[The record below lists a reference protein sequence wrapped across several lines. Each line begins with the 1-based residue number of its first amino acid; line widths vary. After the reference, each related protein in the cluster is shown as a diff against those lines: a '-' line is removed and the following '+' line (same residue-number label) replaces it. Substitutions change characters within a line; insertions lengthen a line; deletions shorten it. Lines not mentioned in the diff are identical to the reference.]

1 MELALIG
8 SWGKIIQMSID
19 QASENSIWLEGA
31 ISVEAALRG
40 SARQV
45 TAVYVQKG
53 NGRRWERRV
62 GKLQRLTQ
70 RTNVPLALVDEDFI
84 AARTTGSSHGGVVA
98 EAGPRQFVSL
108 ESLVEGVKRPFIV
121 MLDGIED
128 PYNFGQA
135 LRSLYAAGVAGVVV
149 RPRNWFSAAGVVA
162 RASAGVSE
170 QMPIAIAETAE
181 HAAET
186 FRRLGLC
193 IAATSNQNA
202 VPVFDANLVQ
212 PLFLLLGGEKRGITR
227 SFLAQSDLVL
237 QIPYAQT
244 NFNHSLGVVASA
256 AIVAF
261 EVMRQRNNH
270 KS

>member
-1 MELALIG
+1 MGMDAET
-8 SWGKIIQMSID
+8 
-19 QASENSIWLEGA
+19 IWLEGS
-31 ISVEAALRG
+31 ISVEAALLGGCR
-40 SARQV
+40 SV
-45 TAVYVQKG
+45 LAVYVQTG
-53 NGRRWERRV
+53 NGRRWERRLAR
-62 GKLQRLTQ
+62 LQQLARQ
-70 RTNVPLALVDEDFI
+70 ARVPLELVDEAFI
-84 AARTTGSSHGGVVA
+84 AGRVTGNTHGGVVA

-108 ESLVEGVKRPFIV
+108 AALVAGVERPFIV

-149 RPRNWFSAAGVVA
+149 RPRNWFTAAGIVA

-181 HAAET
+181 HAADT
-186 FRRLGLC
+186 YRQLGLR

-202 VPVFDANLVQ
+202 VSLYEANLTE

-227 SFLAQSDLVL
+227 SFLAQADLIL
-237 QIPYAQT
+237 QIPYQQAAFQQ
-244 NFNHSLGVVASA
+244 SLGVVASA

-261 EVMRQRNNH
+261 EAMRQRKEYNL
-270 KS
+270 